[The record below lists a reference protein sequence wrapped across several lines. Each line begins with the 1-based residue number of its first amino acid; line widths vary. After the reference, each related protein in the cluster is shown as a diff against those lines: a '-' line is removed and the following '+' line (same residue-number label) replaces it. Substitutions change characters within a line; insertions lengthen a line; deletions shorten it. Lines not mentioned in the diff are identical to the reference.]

1 MSQKHFVKLFFL
13 SLIGTFVCV
22 SLNTKTNKT
31 ILPKALK
38 NLTAM
43 QFIPEAKINGETVP
57 AFYMFRHELSNIDYA
72 EFLYW
77 LKDNDKKEALQIAT
91 IDTSLWQDV
100 EATGNDL
107 FAKAYH
113 KKKNFPIVN
122 ISKAAAELYCQ
133 WLSDIWNNQ
142 QIEYTLSFR
151 LPTELE
157 WEYAAAGGPN
167 TMAKPYPWSGAY
179 CRNAKGNYLAQ
190 HKAFGLPF
198 GPVKVDAFLPNNFG
212 LYNMVGNV
220 AEMVSDANMA
230 KGGSWNDNGD
240 HIKITSKTP
249 IQKSPQIGF
258 RPVMTF
264 VKR

>member
-1 MSQKHFVKLFFL
+1 MYQKRILLLFIFGLL
-13 SLIGTFVCV
+13 STVLFS
-22 SLNTKTNKT
+22 SLKPKADKPH
-31 ILPKALK
+31 LPKALK
-38 NLTAM
+38 DLTAM
-43 QFIPEAKINGETVP
+43 QFIPEANLEDQKIP
-57 AFYMFRHELSNIDYA
+57 AFYIFRKEVSNIDYA

-77 LKDNDKKEALQIAT
+77 LKANDKKEALKIAA
-91 IDTSLWQDV
+91 IDSALWKAI

-107 FAKAYH
+107 YAKAYH
-113 KKKNFPIVN
+113 KKMNYPIVN
-122 ISKAAAELYCQ
+122 ISKAAAELYCK

-142 QIEYTLSFR
+142 QTEYTLHFR

-167 TMAKPYPWSGAY
+167 TMAKPYPWNGAY

-198 GPVKVDAFLPNNFG
+198 GPVKVGAFMPNNFG

-220 AEMVSDANMA
+220 AEMVSDKEIA
-230 KGGSWNDNGD
+230 KGGSWNDTGD
-240 HIKITSKTP
+240 HIKITSKQPLKT
-249 IQKSPQIGF
+249 SPQIGF